1 MGVVYRARD
10 ENLERDV
17 ALKVIASHILGDDRA
32 RRRFRKEA
40 LALSR
45 LNHPNIEMVHEF
57 DSIPGVDFI
66 VMELVPGE
74 TLSDR
79 IARDEL
85 PETEIVAIGEQIA
98 DGLAAAHEHGI
109 IHRDIKPSNICLTPE
124 GKVKI
129 LDFGL
134 AMQAPLS
141 AASGVT
147 VSETVSDPGAIVG
160 TLPYMAP
167 EQLRGEPLDTRSDVY
182 AFGAVLFE
190 LATGRRP
197 FVEAQPAKLLDAILN
212 QVPPDIRTLRPKL
225 STGLGLVVAKALE
238 KDPAKRYASTRELG
252 TALRRVA
259 QGKGGSWLPDWRD
272 SAYRRVLGQT
282 AMALVGIAVLA
293 VLLLSARDLWNR
305 FFGPVAPQ
313 TGASLAVLPLVNLA
327 AKAGEDYFADGMTEE
342 LTTRLAQIQSLEVI
356 SSTSA
361 MRYKGTKK
369 TLRQIARE
377 LHVHSLVEGTIQRV
391 GGDVRITAKL
401 TDPATERSVWADS
414 YERSLTNVF
423 SLQNE
428 IARTIADR
436 IRIRLTPAE
445 RTQLARSDPVNP
457 AAHAEYLKGRYYF
470 ALTTPDAFAEAIRHF
485 QKSLELDPGYA
496 PAYSALAEA
505 YRDISSQSIPPSEA
519 MPRARENA
527 QKALLIDS
535 TLAEPRMTLGY
546 IEAFYDW
553 HWNQAEPNFRDAIR
567 LYPSSAE
574 AHRNFGMYL
583 TVMGRFSEA
592 SKEIERA
599 RCLDPLEGYIS
610 LMRLF
615 PIYNSRRY
623 DDAITASE
631 ALLRSDPSQVLANHI
646 IGQAYLMKHD
656 YSRAIAAY
664 ERITDLDSLN
674 SIVKCWRAR
683 MGFIATRPS
692 VQEAH
697 CGRGIS
703 RLGPA
708 ESPPCFLYL
717 RAHERQPEGPG
728 ASGELCVAQHRSP
741 LELCPG
747 AQGPGRLARF
757 LDILLHQLHARPAR
771 SCLPR
776 DEIRARALSRDRR
789 AQRQVHE

>member
-45 LNHPNIEMVHEF
+45 LNHPNIETVHEF

-79 IARDEL
+79 IARGEL
-85 PETEIVAIGEQIA
+85 PEAEIVTIGEQIA

-141 AASGVT
+141 AAPGAT
-147 VSETVSDPGAIVG
+147 VSETVSAPGAIVG

-167 EQLRGEPLDTRSDVY
+167 EQLRGEPLDARSDVY

-225 STGLGLVVAKALE
+225 SLGLAQVVAKALE

-252 TALRRVA
+252 TDLRRAA
-259 QGKGGSWLPDWRD
+259 QGKSGGSWLSDWRS
-272 SAYRRVLGQT
+272 SAFRRALGQI

-293 VLLLSARDLWNR
+293 VVIASVPDLWNR
-305 FFGPVAPQ
+305 FFNPVQPQ

-369 TLRQIARE
+369 TLRQIAQE
-377 LHVHSLVEGTIQRV
+377 LHVRSLVEGTIQRV

-401 TDPATERSVWADS
+401 TDPATERSIWADS

-423 SLQNE
+423 SMQNE

-436 IRIRLTPAE
+436 IRVRLTPAE

-470 ALTTPDAFAEAIRHF
+470 ALTTPDAYAEAIRHF

-496 PAYSALAEA
+496 PGYSALAEA

-553 HWNQAEPNFRDAIR
+553 HWAQAEPNFRDAIR

-574 AHRNFGMYL
+574 AHRNYGMYL
-583 TVMGRFSEA
+583 TVMGRFPEA

-599 RCLDPLEGYIS
+599 RSLDPLQGFIS

-631 ALLRSDPSQVLANHI
+631 SLLRSDPSQVFANHI

-656 YSRAIAAY
+656 YPRAIAAY

-674 SIVKCWRAR
+674 SIVKCWRAYAFAVGGER
-683 MGFIATRPS
+683 AKAQRIL
-692 VQEAH
+692 QE
-697 CGRGIS
+697 
-703 RLGPA
+703 L
-708 ESPPCFLYL
+708 L
-717 RAHERQPEGPG
+717 RAQSGYVNSYGLAVAYLGLGKREEALTLLEQSVAERQDDCIFLNVEPVWDALRPDPRFKRLL
-728 ASGELCVAQHRSP
+728 ASVGFRS
-741 LELCPG
+741 
-747 AQGPGRLARF
+747 
-757 LDILLHQLHARPAR
+757 
-771 SCLPR
+771 
-776 DEIRARALSRDRR
+776 
-789 AQRQVHE
+789 